1 MRTTRSPAV
10 PFTKS
15 SPNSS
20 ASDCVVYP
28 DGKTFQRAPSMSML
42 RAGMSGELH
51 FGVNA
56 GGVEHRLGSG
66 GMRGLERSCVG
77 RLDELDERA
86 RERGLL
92 EHPELALCPRVVVLP
107 RLYALEV
114 LRPLREWHDRALD
127 GERVRHRLETRLGN
141 RLQRAFQ
148 IPHETVGVGAVHD
161 LVIERQEEV

>member
-51 FGVNA
+51 FSVDA
-56 GGVEHRLGSG
+56 GGVEHRLRSG
-66 GMRGLERSCVG
+66 GMRGLEGLRIG
-77 RLDELDERA
+77 GLDELDERA
-86 RERGLL
+86 RQRGLL
-92 EHPELALCPRVVVLP
+92 EHPELALGPR
-107 RLYALEV
+107 
-114 LRPLREWHDRALD
+114 
-127 GERVRHRLETRLGN
+127 
-141 RLQRAFQ
+141 
-148 IPHETVGVGAVHD
+148 I
-161 LVIERQEEV
+161 